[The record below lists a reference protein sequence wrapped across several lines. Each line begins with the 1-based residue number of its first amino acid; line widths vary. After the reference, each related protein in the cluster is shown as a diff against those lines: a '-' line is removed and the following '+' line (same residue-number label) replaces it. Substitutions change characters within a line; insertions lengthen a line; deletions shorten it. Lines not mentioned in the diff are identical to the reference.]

1 METNTAAAAF
11 AALAHESRL
20 AIFRGLVAAG
30 PEGMAAGEI
39 AAAQGLA
46 ASTLSHHLAALEHAG
61 LVTATRRQRHIF
73 YAIRIDRVRA
83 LISFLIDDCCQGAP
97 ELCGIVRSSGY
108 PTHAETEIA

>member
-1 METNTAAAAF
+1 MEPTSAAAAF
-11 AALAHESRL
+11 AALSHESRL

-73 YAIRIDRVRA
+73 YAIRIDRVRD

-97 ELCGIVRSSGY
+97 ELCGIVRAPGCA
-108 PTHAETEIA
+108 PATETEHA